1 MSDSAKL
8 FHELNTVGA
17 FDKNDTQFWKIAKLY
32 KVYFVSWV
40 YDEIIHYVTSKLQQ
54 YIC

>member
-8 FHELNTVGA
+8 FHELNRWA
-17 FDKNDTQFWKIAKLY
+17 FVKNDTQFWKIAKLY

-40 YDEIIHYVTSKLQQ
+40 YDEKIYYVTSKLQQ